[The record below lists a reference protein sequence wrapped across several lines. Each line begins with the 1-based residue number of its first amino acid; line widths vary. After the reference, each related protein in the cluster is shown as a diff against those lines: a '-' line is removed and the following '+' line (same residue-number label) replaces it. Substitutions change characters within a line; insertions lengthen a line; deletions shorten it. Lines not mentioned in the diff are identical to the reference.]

1 MRIWQKIT
9 LIAIVIS
16 LLFAS
21 ARSHAIAFP
30 FSEVT
35 LNEGVEEARA
45 KIRDAF
51 NATVFAEQIGTNVDE
66 AAEKMNNALEY
77 INQAE
82 NFIIQG
88 NLEQANALTQ
98 ASIKLS
104 EETINSVQ
112 ELKIQKGLL
121 NFWNWVLSIVVPII
135 LIGFGVCAFFFG
147 RRFWKKHHWKKFM
160 EMKVKPSNGT
170 MPSKS
175 KYSNSRRDIDE
186 DKMILVA
193 VLSAII
199 VVGGFVVYVSLTPA
213 PQERFVSIYLLNLE
227 KSAEYPEL
235 LVLGKNNTFS
245 LLICVENS
253 MRRVEYGVIEA
264 KIFNQSI
271 PTGQQ
276 QEETLMRFEE
286 ILLNGETWEI
296 PFTTTIDKIG
306 LYRIRFELSL
316 YDNMKAVFA
325 SKNFCSLPLEV
336 IS

>member
-16 LLFAS
+16 LLIVS
-21 ARSHAIAFP
+21 ARSRAIALP

-35 LNEGVEEARA
+35 LNEVEEARA

-82 NFIIQG
+82 NLIIQG
-88 NLEQANALTQ
+88 DLEQANALTQ

-121 NFWNWVLSIVVPII
+121 NFWNWALSILVPII

-147 RRFWKKHHWKKFM
+147 RRFCKKRKWKKFM
-160 EMKVKPSNGT
+160 EMKVKPSNVT
-170 MPSKS
+170 MPSRS
-175 KYSNSRRDIDE
+175 TDSDSRRDVDE
-186 DKMILVA
+186 EKMILVA

-199 VVGGFVVYVSLTPA
+199 VVGGLVVYVSLTPA
-213 PQERFVSIYLLNLE
+213 PQESFVSIYLLSLE
-227 KSAEYPEL
+227 KRAEYPEL
-235 LVLGKNNTFS
+235 LVLGKNSTFS
-245 LLICVENS
+245 LLIGVENS
-253 MRRVEYGVIEA
+253 MRRIEYGVIEV

-276 QEETLMRFEE
+276 QEDTLMHFEK

-325 SKNFCSLPLEV
+325 NKNFCSLPLEV